1 MFYVFDPTGPI
12 ETLIDIDHQDE
23 EAAVHLATAHPE
35 CIYFEFTPL
44 PTVREEA
51 LRFAREFIDTISDPT
66 QAVDLAWSDMI
77 SGVEAL
83 FNPNMD
89 THEPERA
96 LG

>member
-12 ETLIDIDHQDE
+12 ETLIDVAGQDE
-23 EAAVHLATAHPE
+23 HDVACLADAYPG
-35 CIYFEFTPL
+35 CVYFWFEPL
-44 PTVREEA
+44 PTIREEA

-83 FNPNMD
+83 FNPSMPDHN
-89 THEPERA
+89 PERR

>member
-1 MFYVFDPTGPI
+1 MFYVYDPT
-12 ETLIDIDHQDE
+12 
-23 EAAVHLATAHPE
+23 
-35 CIYFEFTPL
+35 TPL
-44 PTVREEA
+44 PTLCEVEDGADVGVLAEEYPECVYFEFVPLPTIREEA

-89 THEPERA
+89 DYNPERRI
-96 LG
+96 G